1 MDPMHIFVTGAT
13 GVIGRRV
20 VPLLLT
26 AGHQVTGVGRS
37 GDKRAALERQGAAT
51 VDVDIFDAAAL
62 ARAVAGHDAIVN
74 LATHMPP
81 STARMML
88 PGAWKENDRVR
99 RLGSANL
106 VDAAVRN
113 DVRRFIQESFA
124 PIYADRG
131 DEWIDE
137 RWRVE
142 PARYNRSTL
151 DAELSAERFSEE
163 HGAGIVLRFA
173 FFYGSDAFT
182 TRDMM
187 AMVRRGWAPIP
198 GAPDAYISSI
208 AHDDAASAVVAALD
222 APAGIY
228 NVVDDEPLP
237 RRELAAAIAGA
248 LGVKPP
254 RSFPQWLVP
263 FMGSSARLLAR
274 SQRIS
279 NGKLRAMTGWA
290 PRFASAREGWAAL
303 AGQVS

>member
-37 GDKRAALERQGAAT
+37 GDQRAALERQGAAT
-51 VDVDIFDAAAL
+51 IDVDIFDPAAL
-62 ARAVAGHDAIVN
+62 ARAVAGHDALVN

-173 FFYGSDAFT
+173 FFYGPDAFT

-228 NVVDDEPLP
+228 NVVDDEPLR

-254 RSFPQWLVP
+254 RAFPQWLVP

-279 NGKLRAMTGWA
+279 NGKLRAMTGWV